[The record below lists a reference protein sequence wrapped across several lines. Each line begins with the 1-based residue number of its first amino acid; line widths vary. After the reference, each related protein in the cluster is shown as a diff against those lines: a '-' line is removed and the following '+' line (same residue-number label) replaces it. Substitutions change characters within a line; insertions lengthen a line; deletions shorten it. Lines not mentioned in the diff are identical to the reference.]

1 MKADIGVVGT
11 GVMGA
16 SLAHNLARHGHKVAI
31 YDLDPEKARRLATA
45 HESEG
50 TLLPAA
56 DIDDFVATL
65 ETPRVALLLVPAG
78 APTDAAID
86 QLATVLTPGD
96 IVVDMGNSFYQD
108 TRRRETALRE
118 KGLHFVG
125 CGTSGGEEGA
135 LLGPALMPG
144 GSAESYDRL
153 GPMFESIAARAEDG
167 APCCAYI
174 GPDGAGHYVKMVHN
188 GIEYADMQLIAE
200 TYQVMRHG
208 LGMTPAEI
216 SAVFHE
222 WNKTELN
229 SYLIE
234 VTAEVLAQVDAV
246 TDQPFIDIISDVAG
260 QKGTGAWTVQ
270 DALALATPVT
280 VISEATMARGV
291 SSAAGARK
299 LGAETFAAPGGE
311 IAGVDRDEFV
321 AALRQ
326 ALFAAKVIS
335 YTQGFMQLQA
345 ASEEYRWD
353 LDFSSL
359 ARIWRA
365 GCIIRAQFLDRIS
378 DAYRANPKL
387 ELLAADDY
395 FATALRSAEQPWRQ
409 VVTSAISAGLPVPAL
424 AAALN
429 FFDAIRTDRLPTAV
443 VQGQRDFFGSHTY
456 RRIDCEGVF
465 HTLWSGD
472 RSEQRVDR

>member
-16 SLAHNLARHGHKVAI
+16 SLARNLARHGHKVAI

-45 HESEG
+45 YESEG

-56 DIDDFVATL
+56 DITDFVAKL
-65 ETPRVALLLVPAG
+65 DTPRVALLLVPAG

-86 QLATVLTPGD
+86 QLAAEFTPGD

-108 TRRRETALRE
+108 TRRREAALRE

-135 LLGPALMPG
+135 LLGPSLMPG
-144 GSAESYDRL
+144 GSPASYDRL
-153 GPMFESIAARAEDG
+153 GPMFESIAAHADDG
-167 APCCAYI
+167 APCCTYI

-200 TYQVMRHG
+200 AYQVMRHG

-216 SAVFHE
+216 SAVFRD
-222 WNKTELN
+222 WNTTELN

-234 VTAEVLAQVDAV
+234 VTAEVLAQVDAE
-246 TDQPFIDIISDVAG
+246 TDKPFIDIISDVAG

-270 DALALATPVT
+270 DALTLATPVT

-291 SSAAGARK
+291 SAAAAARK
-299 LGAETFAAPGGE
+299 LAAATFAAPTKE
-311 IAGVDRDEFV
+311 ITGAAQSEFV
-321 AALRQ
+321 ESLRQ

-345 ASEEYRWD
+345 ASAEYDWN
-353 LDFSSL
+353 LDFSAL

-365 GCIIRAQFLDRIS
+365 GCIIRAQFLDQIS
-378 DAYRANPKL
+378 DAYQAQPDL

-395 FATALRSAEQPWRQ
+395 FADALRNAEQPWRQ
-409 VVTSAISAGLPVPAL
+409 VVTAAIGAGIPVPAL

-443 VQGQRDFFGSHTY
+443 VQGQRDFFGAHTY
-456 RRIDCEGVF
+456 RRIDRDGVF
-465 HTLWSGD
+465 HTLWSAD
-472 RSEQRVDR
+472 RSEQQVNH